1 MAAAEGVTELLRAWR
16 AGDDAAL
23 GRLTPLMYQEL
34 RRAARQ
40 CLRRERAGHSL
51 DATALVHEAY
61 LRLVGAQRVNWQ
73 DRAHFL
79 AMAATIMR
87 RLLVEHARARR
98 RHKRGGDAVRVPLSA
113 VQPSSEKGRDLVA
126 LDDALEAL
134 AAIDPRRSRVIEL
147 RCFGGLTVAEA
158 AGVLQV
164 SSDTVMRDWKL
175 ARAWLLRELQ
185 RSEARDA

>member
-1 MAAAEGVTELLRAWR
+1 VTRPEGVTELLRAWR

-23 GRLTPLMYQEL
+23 GQLTPLVYQEL

-61 LRLVGAQRVNWQ
+61 LRLIGTQRVNWQ

-98 RHKRGGDAVRVPLSA
+98 RHKRGGEQLRVPLSA
-113 VQPSSEKGRDLVA
+113 VQPSSERGPDLVA

-134 AAIDPRRSRVIEL
+134 ATIDPRRSRVIEL
-147 RCFGGLTVAEA
+147 RCFGGLSVAEA
-158 AGVLQV
+158 AGVLHV
-164 SSDTVMRDWKL
+164 SGDTVMRDWKL

-185 RSEARDA
+185 RSGARDA

>member
-1 MAAAEGVTELLRAWR
+1 
-16 AGDDAAL
+16 
-23 GRLTPLMYQEL
+23 
-34 RRAARQ
+34 
-40 CLRRERAGHSL
+40 
-51 DATALVHEAY
+51 
-61 LRLVGAQRVNWQ
+61 
-73 DRAHFL
+73 
-79 AMAATIMR
+79 MAATIMR

-98 RHKRGGDAVRVPLSA
+98 RHKRGGDAVSVPLSA

>member
-1 MAAAEGVTELLRAWR
+1 MAAPEGVTELLRAWR

-23 GRLTPLMYQEL
+23 GRLTPLVYQEL

-40 CLRRERAGHSL
+40 CLRRERPGHSL

-61 LRLVGAQRVNWQ
+61 LRLLGTQRVNWQ

-98 RHKRGGDAVRVPLSA
+98 RHKRGGDQMRVPLNA
-113 VQPSSEKGRDLVA
+113 VQASSEKGPDLVA

-185 RSEARDA
+185 RSGAHDA